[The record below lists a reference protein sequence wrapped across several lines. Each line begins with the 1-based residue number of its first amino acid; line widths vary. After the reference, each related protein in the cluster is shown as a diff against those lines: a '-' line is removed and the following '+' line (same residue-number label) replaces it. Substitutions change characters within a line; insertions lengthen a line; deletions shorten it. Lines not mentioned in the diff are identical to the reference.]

1 VKETEEET
9 MSDTTLKRGSERL
22 SERPVY
28 APPVDIFENKD
39 EILILADVPGVSREG
54 LSINLDREELTIDA
68 RRPEGQKGDK
78 AFDYRRVF
86 VVPRGLDADKI
97 DAKLESGVLRLTLPK
112 PAALKPRQI
121 QVKTG

>member
-1 VKETEEET
+1 
-9 MSDTTLKRGSERL
+9 MSDITQKHAPEHS

-39 EILILADVPGVSREG
+39 EILIVADVPGVAADG
-54 LSINLDREELTIDA
+54 LSINLDREKLSIDA

-86 VVPRGLDADKI
+86 VVPRGLDAEKI

-112 PAALKPRQI
+112 PAALKPHQI
-121 QVKTG
+121 QVKTD